1 MQQFK
6 LVVLV
11 TVNTTDTVSTTEV
24 KEAVQEMVDD
34 FFGGTIEIQ
43 EVVEV

>member
-11 TVNTTDTVSTTEV
+11 TVNTTDTVSTAEV
-24 KEAVQEMVDD
+24 KEIVQEMVDD
-34 FFGGTIEIQ
+34 FDSGTIEIQ
-43 EVVEV
+43 EIVEV